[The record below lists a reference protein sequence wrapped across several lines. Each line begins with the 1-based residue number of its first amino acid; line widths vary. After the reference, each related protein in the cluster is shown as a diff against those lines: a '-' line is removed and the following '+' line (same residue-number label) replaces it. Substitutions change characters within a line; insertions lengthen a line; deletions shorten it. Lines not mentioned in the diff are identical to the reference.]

1 MRSISA
7 PRLESGIRARCTTPS
22 AWAAGEWRGF
32 RCRRR
37 GNGCSN
43 GSLMELYWTP
53 LSEAERGTLGGLECR
68 LTPGGHRAA
77 IGSAAAR
84 RFAEGK
90 LRRRPRNRRRRGEAA
105 SAPPAV
111 DGLASEETPSA
122 RGLAAQR
129 RTVCVAGM
137 RLYYC
142 ESGVVQ
148 FAGEPV
154 DGTPSRELINL

>member
-90 LRRRPRNRRRRGEAA
+90 LRRRPRNRRRRGGQCAAGRRRARVGGNAVGSWISGTTPHGLRRRRRNEAVLLRVRCR
-105 SAPPAV
+105 PV
-111 DGLASEETPSA
+111 
-122 RGLAAQR
+122 R
-129 RTVCVAGM
+129 R
-137 RLYYC
+137 
-142 ESGVVQ
+142 
-148 FAGEPV
+148 
-154 DGTPSRELINL
+154 